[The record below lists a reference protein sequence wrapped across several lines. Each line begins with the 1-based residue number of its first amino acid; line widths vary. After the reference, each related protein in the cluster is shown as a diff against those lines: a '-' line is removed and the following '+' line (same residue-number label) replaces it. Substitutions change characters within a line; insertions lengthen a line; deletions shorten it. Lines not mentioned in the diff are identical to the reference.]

1 MEYIFRGLTQNQ
13 TEKQDNTVA
22 RVPPKHPEVPTSS
35 QSHSSGSQPRPKPVA
50 SSSSVVHHQEADV
63 QEVAVVKLEQG
74 MKEDYLDPGEMVQY
88 EGDGGAYDDSYYED
102 PAAVAMDFDNSA
114 ILNSK
119 GEK

>member
-1 MEYIFRGLTQNQ
+1 M
-13 TEKQDNTVA
+13 
-22 RVPPKHPEVPTSS
+22 
-35 QSHSSGSQPRPKPVA
+35 
-50 SSSSVVHHQEADV
+50 
-63 QEVAVVKLEQG
+63 KLEQG

-119 GEK
+119 GEKRF